1 MAPAKGFHLVRENAE
16 MYYWILKKNVFGD
29 SLACR
34 ALFIYS
40 FISKKKDREKYKLQS
55 TSYLKL

>member
-40 FISKKKDREKYKLQS
+40 FISMKKDREKYKL
-55 TSYLKL
+55 